1 MLINKKKLRNFLN
14 FYWLR
19 PENAIVKY
27 FQSYSWSD
35 IHWKG
40 KSIDISTGDGSY
52 VFLHCGGEFDEKFD
66 FYIDTK
72 SEKFSHKKFID
83 IYDSFSKKYKPIIKK
98 RPTKK
103 FTIGTDW
110 KDGLISKANS
120 LNFFEKTLKHDNN
133 FLPFPFHD
141 NEFKFIHSNSLYWTN
156 NPIKLLKDVNRILDK
171 DGLAVLEFSTK
182 NMLST
187 LYDLKPILSKSAF
200 DILDR
205 KRTLEMKG
213 IKGDINDWIDYIKKS
228 NLKIEEIRW
237 AWPNKIITDFW
248 NTGLRPISHLLIKMA
263 NKMSTLDRKKIKQ
276 EWVNIFYEILL
287 PLSIKPKTYNPKKAS
302 YVTFIL
308 RKK

>member
-1 MLINKKKLRNFLN
+1 MLINKKKLKNFLN

-35 IHWKG
+35 IKWKG
-40 KSIDISTGDGSY
+40 KSVDISTGDGSY

-72 SEKFSHKKFID
+72 SEKFTHKKFVD

-98 RPTKK
+98 IPDKK

-110 KDGLISKANS
+110 KDGLLAKAKC
-120 LNFFEKTLKHDNN
+120 LNFFNKTIKHDNN
-133 FLPFPFHD
+133 FLPFPFED
-141 NEFKFIHSNSLYWTN
+141 SEFKFIHSNSLYWTN
-156 NPIKLLKDVNRILDK
+156 NPVKLLKDVNRVLDK
-171 DGLAVLEFSTK
+171 DGLAVLEFSTQ

-187 LYDLKPILSKSAF
+187 LYDLKPILNKAAF
-200 DILDR
+200 NILDR

-213 IKGDINDWIDYIKKS
+213 IKGDIKDWVNYIKKS
-228 NLKIEEIRW
+228 NFIIEDIRW

-263 NKMSTLDRKKIKQ
+263 NNMSISERKKIKK

-287 PLSIKPKTYNPKKAS
+287 PLSTKPKTYNPKKAS
-302 YVTFIL
+302 YVTFII

>member
-1 MLINKKKLRNFLN
+1 MLIDKKKLRNFLN

-35 IHWKG
+35 IKWKG
-40 KSIDISTGDGSY
+40 KSVDISTGDGSY

-72 SEKFSHKKFID
+72 SEKFTHKKFID

-98 RPTKK
+98 IPDKK

-110 KDGLISKANS
+110 KDGLLAKAKS
-120 LNFFEKTLKHDNN
+120 LNFFDKTIKHDNN
-133 FLPFPFHD
+133 FLPFPFED

-156 NPIKLLKDVNRILDK
+156 NPVKLLKDVNRVLDK
-171 DGLAVLEFSTK
+171 DGLAVLEFSTQ

-187 LYDLKPILSKSAF
+187 LYDLKPILNKTAF

-213 IKGDINDWIDYIKKS
+213 IKGNIEDWLNYIKKS
-228 NLKIEEIRW
+228 NFIIEDIRW

-263 NKMSTLDRKKIKQ
+263 NNMSVSERRKIKK

-287 PLSIKPKTYNPKKAS
+287 PLSTKPKTYNPKKAS
-302 YVTFIL
+302 YVTFII

>member
-1 MLINKKKLRNFLN
+1 MLIDKKKLKNFLN

-35 IHWKG
+35 IKWKG
-40 KSIDISTGDGSY
+40 KSVDISTGDGSY

-72 SEKFSHKKFID
+72 SEKFTHKKFID

-98 RPTKK
+98 IPDKK

-110 KDGLISKANS
+110 KDGLLAKAKS
-120 LNFFEKTLKHDNN
+120 LNFFDKTIKHDNN
-133 FLPFPFHD
+133 FLPFPFED

-156 NPIKLLKDVNRILDK
+156 NPVKLLKDVNRVLDK
-171 DGLAVLEFSTK
+171 DGLAVLEFSTQ

-187 LYDLKPILSKSAF
+187 LYDLKPILNKTAF

-213 IKGDINDWIDYIKKS
+213 IKGNIEDWLNYIKKS
-228 NLKIEEIRW
+228 NFIIEDIRW

-263 NKMSTLDRKKIKQ
+263 NNMSVSERRKIKK

-287 PLSIKPKTYNPKKAS
+287 PLSTKPKTYNPKKAS
-302 YVTFIL
+302 YVTFII

>member
-1 MLINKKKLRNFLN
+1 MKIDNKKLRNFLS

-35 IHWKG
+35 IKWKG

-52 VFLHCGGEFDEKFD
+52 IFLHCGGEFDEKFD
-66 FYIDTK
+66 FYIDTH
-72 SEKFSHKKFID
+72 SNKFSHKKFID
-83 IYDSFSKKYKPIIKK
+83 IYDSYSKNYKPIFKK
-98 RPTKK
+98 KPKK
-103 FTIGTDW
+103 IIDVGTDW
-110 KDGLISKANS
+110 KQGLLSKAKK
-120 LNFFEKTLKHDNN
+120 LNFFKKAILHDNN
-133 FLPFPFHD
+133 ILPFPFQD
-141 NEFKFIHSNSLYWTN
+141 GEFKFIHSNSLYWTN
-156 NPIKLLKDVNRILDK
+156 NPKKLLKDVNRILDK
-171 DGLAVLEFSTK
+171 DGLCVLEFSTK

-187 LYDLKPILSKSAF
+187 LFELKPILSKSAF
-200 DILDR
+200 NILDR

-213 IKGDINDWIDYIKKS
+213 IKGDISDWSRYIKNS
-228 NLKIEEIRW
+228 GFIIEDIRW

-263 NKMSTLDRKKIKQ
+263 NNLKVKERLNVKK
-276 EWVNIFYEILL
+276 EWVEIFHEILL
-287 PLSIKPKTYNPKKAS
+287 PLSTKPKFYNPKKAS